1 MAQHALGIAI
11 EASISLTASHSYPT
25 AKMPLYKPSNVQ
37 APVLSQFSLKG
48 KVAAVTGGAKG
59 IGFEIVRG
67 LAEAGAEVA
76 IIYATSTDGPAK
88 AAEVA
93 SATGTKVKA
102 YQSDVQKRDSI
113 AATLN
118 QVLDDFGGHLDVVV
132 ANSGVC
138 ANIPNLEYTEETW
151 RANNSVNLDGVM
163 WTAQA
168 AGKIFKK
175 QSRGNLIITASVSAT
190 LVNIPQTQA
199 AYNASKAAAVHLGK
213 SLAVE
218 WVDFARVNM
227 ISPGFIETSM
237 LYTQPKERFDKWM
250 EMIPGK
256 RMAQAAELKGAYVFL
271 ASDACCYMTGADVI
285 IDGGYTL
292 T

>member
-1 MAQHALGIAI
+1 MVLWQ
-11 EASISLTASHSYPT
+11 
-25 AKMPLYKPSNVQ
+25 PSNVNT
-37 APVLSQFSLKG
+37 PVLPQFSLKG

-59 IGFEIVRG
+59 IGLEIVRG

-76 IIYATSTDGPAK
+76 LIYATSKDAD
-88 AAEVA
+88 EVA
-93 SATGTKVKA
+93 AQISKDTGVGIQT
-102 YQSDVQKRDSI
+102 YQSDVRKRNNI

-118 QVLDDFGGHLDVVV
+118 QVTKDFGHLDLIV

-151 RANNSVNLDGVM
+151 QSNNAVNFDGVM

-168 AGKIFKK
+168 AGKIFKE
-175 QSRGNLIITASVSAT
+175 QGRGNLIITASVSAT
-190 LVNIPQTQA
+190 LVNIPQRQA

-227 ISPGFIETSM
+227 ISPGFIETESEFIQSCPV
-237 LYTQPKERFDKWM
+237 LFLPVILER
-250 EMIPGK
+250 
-256 RMAQAAELKGAYVFL
+256 
-271 ASDACCYMTGADVI
+271 
-285 IDGGYTL
+285 
-292 T
+292 